1 MSHLQPRQYSSQHLE
16 NKIPVAILWATGM
29 VGRRFAELL
38 ADHPYFQVTQV
49 AASANSRGRSYWEVV
64 SSRGYHIPESLH
76 DQILTDVGN
85 ISREKVRLVFSAF
98 DGSKSEILK
107 TESELADRG
116 FMVVSN
122 NSAHRWTPDV
132 PMMLPEVNPDHLSVL
147 EIQESYINNRWGI
160 VVKPNCSI
168 QSFVPILKA
177 WEQFGIR
184 RVHVVTEQ
192 SISGAGK
199 TFSEWPDMVDNVI
212 PHIRWEEEKSETE
225 PLKVLG
231 KIQNRVLSEIDLPI
245 SAICTRVA
253 SSDGHMANVFVEF
266 SGNPSESDLEQAI
279 IQYNNPIAQYNL
291 PSSPTQFMIYMNDP
305 DRPQN
310 RLDRDN
316 GHGMSITVGRLQ
328 KKWDNTFSFSALS
341 HNTIRWAAGWAV
353 LTAELMYR
361 KGYLGN

>member
-1 MSHLQPRQYSSQHLE
+1 MYSTPRSYSTPHLA
-16 NKIPVAILWATGM
+16 NKIPVAILGATGM

-38 ADHPYFQVTQV
+38 ADHPYFSVAQV
-49 AASANSRGRSYWEVV
+49 AASA
-64 SSRGYHIPESLH
+64 SSRGKPYGDLVHSRWYAVPQSVSPLT
-76 DQILTDVGN
+76 LTDAWD
-85 ISREKVRLVFSAF
+85 ISRDHVRLVFSAF
-98 DGSKSEILK
+98 DGSKSEILQ

-116 FMVVSN
+116 LIVISN

-132 PMMLPEVNPDHLSVL
+132 PMMLPEVNPDHLDLLTS
-147 EIQESYINNRWGI
+147 QTSYIQSKWGI

-177 WEQFGIR
+177 WEQYGIR

-199 TFSEWPDMVDNVI
+199 TYAEWPEMVDNVI
-212 PHIRWEEEKSETE
+212 PHIWGEEEKSENE

-231 KIQNRVLSEIDLPI
+231 KIQNWVLSQLDLPI

-266 SGNPSESDLEQAI
+266 DRNPSEQDLKKAI
-279 IQYNNPIAQYNL
+279 VEYNNPIATYHL
-291 PSSPTQFMIYMNDP
+291 PTSPEQFMMYTDDP
-305 DRPQN
+305 NRPQN

-316 GHGMSITVGRLQ
+316 GVGMSITVGRLQ
-328 KKWDNTFSFSALS
+328 SKWHNTYSFSALS
-341 HNTIRWAAGWAV
+341 HNTLRWAAGWAV
-353 LTAELMYR
+353 LTAELLYAR
-361 KGYLGN
+361 WYLRD